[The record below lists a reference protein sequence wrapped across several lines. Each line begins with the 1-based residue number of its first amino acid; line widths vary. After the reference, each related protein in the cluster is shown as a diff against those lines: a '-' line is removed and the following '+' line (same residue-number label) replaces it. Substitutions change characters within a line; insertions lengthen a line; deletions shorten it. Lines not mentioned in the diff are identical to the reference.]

1 MSPLRP
7 KAVIKLIS
15 AFMTAND
22 PKRTLVVGE
31 DIATGRLVQPFS
43 LHLPLRIKL
52 LFGIPG
58 NTHGQAEDRDL
69 PGLVK

>member
-1 MSPLRP
+1 M
-7 KAVIKLIS
+7 
-15 AFMTAND
+15 
-22 PKRTLVVGE
+22 VGE

-58 NTHGQAEDRDL
+58 NTHGQTEDRDL